1 MQAFVI
7 TSMEAAWTGAR
18 KGSEE
23 SIAKNHVLMG
33 ILEEIVCTNVV
44 LTVVEMDLVAAS
56 PEFAM
61 KVARTDGVVYNVE
74 HV

>member
-1 MQAFVI
+1 
-7 TSMEAAWTGAR
+7 
-18 KGSEE
+18 
-23 SIAKNHVLMG
+23 MG

-56 PEFAM
+56 PAFAM

>member
-1 MQAFVI
+1 
-7 TSMEAAWTGAR
+7 
-18 KGSEE
+18 
-23 SIAKNHVLMG
+23 MG

-61 KVARTDGVVYNVE
+61 KVARTDGVAYNVE